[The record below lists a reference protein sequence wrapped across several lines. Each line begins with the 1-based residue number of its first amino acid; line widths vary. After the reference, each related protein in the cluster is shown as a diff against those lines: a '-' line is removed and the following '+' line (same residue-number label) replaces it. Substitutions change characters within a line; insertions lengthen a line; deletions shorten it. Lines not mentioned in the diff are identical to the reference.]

1 MPTLLEYIS
10 KLQREHRY
18 RIKMAFQPTEQ
29 QLEVLERHMKKYDAL
44 EVGRPE
50 KLMLQA
56 QPMDFPQLGGHE
68 IVILDIVTRLPVSMP
83 QLEAELRGLL
93 FVRDGTIRVFGR
105 DEPVEKEIEDR
116 DEVGPGEA
124 EKTAKVG
131 TEYTEAEANPV
142 KADDATGDKYN
153 QDLLKELNDVRAD
166 ARANITQSKE
176 KAKVSPTWEGPA
188 DGTTSPVG
196 TKKQDVP
203 YPTKSGAKK

>member
-68 IVILDIVTRLPVSMP
+68 IVILDVVTRLPISMP
-83 QLEAELRGLL
+83 TLEAELRGLL

-105 DEPVEKEIEDR
+105 DAIELAR
-116 DEVGPGEA
+116 IQRKLE
-124 EKTAKVG
+124 
-131 TEYTEAEANPV
+131 
-142 KADDATGDKYN
+142 
-153 QDLLKELNDVRAD
+153 RA
-166 ARANITQSKE
+166 A
-176 KAKVSPTWEGPA
+176 
-188 DGTTSPVG
+188 
-196 TKKQDVP
+196 
-203 YPTKSGAKK
+203 